1 MEAAVILICQ
11 RANCCPGY
19 VNAMHEY
26 SIVQALLT
34 QCEEHAKAN
43 DATKITKVVTKIG
56 KLSGVEPHLLE
67 TAFETF
73 KENSICDG
81 AEFIMQLQDLKL
93 YCNNCKKESEQ
104 SEVRYQCLHCDSTDV
119 SVLDGEDMF
128 LMTLEME

>member
-1 MEAAVILICQ
+1 
-11 RANCCPGY
+11 
-19 VNAMHEY
+19 MHEY

-73 KENSICDG
+73 KESSICDG